1 MTKRIFRT
9 IFVVA
14 VSIFLASALLFMTV
28 LYDYFSGIQQSQ
40 LRMQIDL
47 ASQGVEDE
55 GLDYLQNLTIK
66 DYRVTWIGTDG
77 KVLYDSVSDID
88 EMENHFEREEVKEAL
103 SEGYGASSRYSST
116 LTQRYLYGAK
126 RLPDGTVIRL
136 SVTQNSLLI
145 LTLGMLQPIMVIFVI
160 AIILSAF
167 LASRLSKKIVKPLN
181 EIDLDKPLDNDGYD
195 ELSPLLRRIDVQQKE
210 IGRQSEELKQK
221 QKELEVMTSAMSEGI
236 ILLNSRGTILSI
248 NKAAAKLFGTDC
260 FCIGEDIVSINRSLE
275 LAQLLNKAK
284 AGKHSEQVAEFGNGQ
299 YQMMASPV
307 ISDDIVSGIVLLLLD
322 VTEKEKAEQLR
333 REFTANVSH
342 ELKTPLH
349 TISGSAELLANG
361 MVKAEDISVF
371 SSRIYSEAQRMIQLV
386 EDIIRLSHLDEGAEN
401 MKWDKVNLYRIAEET
416 VNSLTDEAANAK
428 IKLKLCGEAVSINGI
443 KQLIQEIIYNL
454 CDNAIKYNRRDGSVS
469 VEVKDMD
476 DFAIVSVSDTG
487 IGIPTEHQERIF
499 ERFYRVDKSHS
510 KEIGG
515 TGLGL
520 SIVKHA
526 AKLHNA
532 EIELQSVV
540 GSGTTITVKFP
551 KNSERSI

>member
-28 LYDYFSGIQQSQ
+28 LYDYFSVIQQSQ

-126 RLPDGTVIRL
+126 RMPDGTVIRL

-167 LASRLSKKIVKPLN
+167 LASSLSKKIVKPLN

-248 NKAAAKLFGTDC
+248 NKAAAKLFGTDR

-284 AGKHSEQVAEFGNGQ
+284 AGKHSERIAEFGNGQ

-307 ISDDIVSGIVLLLLD
+307 ISNNIVSGIVLLILD

-349 TISGSAELLANG
+349 TISGSAELLVNG
-361 MVKAEDISVF
+361 MVKSEDIPIF
-371 SSRIYSEAQRMIQLV
+371 LKRIYSEAQRMIQLV
-386 EDIIRLSHLDEGAEN
+386 EDIIRLSHLDEGAED
-401 MKWDKVNLYRIAEET
+401 MKWDMVDLYAVAEET
-416 VNSLTDEAANAK
+416 INSLADEAESNG
-428 IKLKLCGEAVSINGI
+428 IKFELYGETVLINGI
-443 KQLIQEIIYNL
+443 RQLLQEITYNL
-454 CDNAIKYNRRDGSVS
+454 CDNAIKYNRKGGLVS
-469 VEVKDMD
+469 VEIKNENE
-476 DFAIVSVSDTG
+476 FAILTITDTG
-487 IGIPTEHQERIF
+487 IGIPAEHQERIF

-532 EIELQSVV
+532 EIELHSIVNK
-540 GSGTTITVKFP
+540 GTEITIKFP
-551 KNSERSI
+551 KN